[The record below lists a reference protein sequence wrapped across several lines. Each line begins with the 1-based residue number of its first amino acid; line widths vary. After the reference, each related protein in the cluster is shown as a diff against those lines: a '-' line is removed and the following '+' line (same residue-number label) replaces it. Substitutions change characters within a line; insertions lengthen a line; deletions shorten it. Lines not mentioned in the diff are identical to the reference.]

1 MRLIVDQA
9 TSFAAVIYMGSAP
22 KTKFQDKKPVGQ
34 DATADGT
41 PKWQIQV
48 SLAPQHV
55 AGAVVQD
62 KPELINVNISA
73 HEDPGSGLMPAV
85 PIQFDNLAIGTPRD
99 KTIWYTA
106 QGLRQQSVASA
117 AKKGEA

>member
-41 PKWQIQV
+41 PKWQVQV
-48 SLAPQHV
+48 SLAPQQV
-55 AGAVVQD
+55 PGAVVQD

-73 HEDPGSGLMPAV
+73 HEDPGTGLMPGL
-85 PIQFDNLAIGTPRD
+85 PIQFDNLAIGTTRD
-99 KTIWYTA
+99 KTIFYTA
-106 QGLRQQSVASA
+106 QGLRQQNVAPA